1 MFRLH
6 GSAPHEFAA
15 WQGFR
20 ERRHH
25 VMLPGLPTEGLDMI
39 RTRLY
44 AAAAAGAI
52 ALALAGPVLPAQAL
66 VHEADSSCFD
76 PVAAGA
82 ARGGTNARSGDT
94 RAITL
99 DEQLRIERKTAR
111 ILDNLKGLLRT
122 AGKGKPGGGGAG
134 TGTGGP
140 LNNIPVYIHQML
152 SKSGAGAVT
161 DARVAAQITELNQD
175 YAGQDENGH
184 SGSTSD
190 QTAKANTTA
199 HFYLAGNNKYYNDN
213 WHKDRQSTTYRSQT
227 RQGGKNALNI
237 WLVDFSYLGIA
248 TFPWDYA
255 ANPAIDGIRV
265 QWDSLPGGDITH
277 YNLGKTATHE
287 AGHWLGL
294 YHTFQGGCTSTNDE
308 VADTPAQQSS
318 TTGCPEG
325 RDSCSLPGLD
335 PIHNY
340 MDYSYDEC
348 YDEFTP
354 DQASRIQS
362 MWTAYRA

>member
-1 MFRLH
+1 
-6 GSAPHEFAA
+6 
-15 WQGFR
+15 
-20 ERRHH
+20 
-25 VMLPGLPTEGLDMI
+25 
-39 RTRLY
+39 
-44 AAAAAGAI
+44 
-52 ALALAGPVLPAQAL
+52 
-66 VHEADSSCFD
+66 
-76 PVAAGA
+76 VAAGA
-82 ARGGTNARSGDT
+82 RGGHSLRAGDT
-94 RAITL
+94 RDITPA
-99 DEQLRIERKTAR
+99 EQLRIQRMTAK
-111 ILDNLKGLLRT
+111 ILDVKLVSTLTGLLS
-122 AGKGKPGGGGAG
+122 GHKGKPGGGGGG

-140 LNNIPVYIHQML
+140 LNSIPVYVHQML

-161 DARVAAQITELNQD
+161 STQIAQQIQEMNQD
-175 YAGQDENGH
+175 YAGQDGNGH
-184 SGSTSD
+184 TGASNGD
-190 QTAKANTTA
+190 QPASANA
-199 HFYLAGNNKYYNDN
+199 GAQFYLAGTDKYYNDT
-213 WHKDRQSTTYRSQT
+213 WHKDRQSTTYRSRT

-255 ANPAIDGIRV
+255 SNPKIDGIRV

-294 YHTFQGGCTSTNDE
+294 YHTFQGGCTATNDE
-308 VADTPAQQSS
+308 VADTPAQSSS

-348 YDEFTP
+348 YDEFTA
-354 DQASRIQS
+354 DQATRIES